1 VNNRGQALHRQL
13 IALAMLPLSL
23 AGSGPAYAGQEQA
36 QAQEQP
42 PTASEDTRNCL
53 NTRRI
58 RRVRALDEKN
68 VLFYVS
74 NRTIFL
80 NILQQGCAEIR
91 QFGQISYR
99 TTTGNLC
106 EGDSL
111 AVPRSDAWGALR
123 LLPNCKLGT
132 FRKLSADEVQVVRDV
147 ERGRVEPTQPMRPD
161 RVEIGVVKDE
171 SEQPES

>member
-1 VNNRGQALHRQL
+1 MRQQL
-13 IALAMLPLSL
+13 IVLAMLPMTLTV
-23 AGSGPAYAGQEQA
+23 SGPSHAGQEQEQEQA
-36 QAQEQP
+36 QAQEQQ
-42 PTASEDTRNCL
+42 PTASEDSRNCL

-68 VLFYVS
+68 VLFYIS

-99 TTTGNLC
+99 TSTGSLC

-111 AVPRSDAWGALR
+111 AVPRSDAWGTLR

-132 FRKLSADEVQVVRDV
+132 FRKLSAEEVQVVRDV
-147 ERGRVEPTQPMRPD
+147 ERGRVEPMQPTRPD

-171 SEQPES
+171 PEEPES